1 VEKIN
6 STVFFYEEKT
16 FFFGTLVPSQH
27 PNGICE
33 KFKIIN
39 PSKIPC
45 TVKFDVRKRNPNS
58 NENFAF
64 EIGKKEEKIHP
75 HESTYIKVYFKPTIM
90 A

>member
-1 VEKIN
+1 
-6 STVFFYEEKT
+6 
-16 FFFGTLVPSQH
+16 
-27 PNGICE
+27 
-33 KFKIIN
+33 
-39 PSKIPC
+39 
-45 TVKFDVRKRNPNS
+45 VRKRNPNS